1 MVVYGRNPVREALGG
16 RRRSQVTR
24 VWATRAVAREAWLRD
39 LDVETV
45 HRADELERLCGSP
58 EHQGVCA
65 EVGDYPYAPA
75 DALLALPDALVVCLD
90 GVQDPRNLGAVCRVA
105 ECAGAAGV
113 VIPERRAAAITP
125 VACRASAG
133 AVEHLSVARV
143 RNLTDWLT
151 EAKRSGAWVYG
162 AVAEGGVYYYAPDY
176 AGRVIL
182 VLGSEGSGIR
192 PRVASACDALVALPI
207 RGRVSSL
214 NVGAA
219 AAALVYGI
227 LQRRSRRVDRA
238 P

>member
-1 MVVYGRNPVREALGG
+1 MVVYGRNPVHEALGG

-24 VWATRAVAREAWLRD
+24 VWATRAAAREAWLRD
-39 LDVETV
+39 LDVEPV
-45 HRADELERLCGSP
+45 RRADELERLCGSP
-58 EHQGVCA
+58 DHQGVCA
-65 EVGDYPYAPA
+65 EAGDYPYAPA
-75 DALLALPDALVVCLD
+75 DALLGPPDALVVCLD

-113 VIPERRAAAITP
+113 VIPERRAAAVTP

-133 AVEHLSVARV
+133 AVEHLRVARV

-162 AVAEGGVYYYAPDY
+162 AAAEGELSYYAPDY

-219 AAALVYGI
+219 SAALLYGI
-227 LQRRSRRVDRA
+227 LQRRQPSG
-238 P
+238 